1 LLRHFGWNKEK
12 LIEKYMDIPEK
23 VNLEAGVHEDP
34 ARPKLMQLQDFTC
47 DICFRSAEDLVVAAV
62 TKATTSSGKG
72 KSRANSKA
80 TPVVLPTIQTL
91 ALACGHRFCTE
102 CYGHYLEQK
111 IKLEGES
118 RRIQCMEEKCNLV
131 MDEKTV
137 QLVIEPELFER

>member
-1 LLRHFGWNKEK
+1 
-12 LIEKYMDIPEK
+12 MDMPEK

-34 ARPKLMQLQDFTC
+34 SRPKLLALEDFTC
-47 DICFRSAEDLVVAAV
+47 DICFRS
-62 TKATTSSGKG
+62 TSDMAPRSNSGSSKG
-72 KSRANSKA
+72 KARGSAKSQ
-80 TPVVLPTIQTL
+80 PLSPPTIKTL

-102 CYGHYLEQK
+102 CYSSYLDQK

-137 QLVIEPELFER
+137 GLVISPDLFQR